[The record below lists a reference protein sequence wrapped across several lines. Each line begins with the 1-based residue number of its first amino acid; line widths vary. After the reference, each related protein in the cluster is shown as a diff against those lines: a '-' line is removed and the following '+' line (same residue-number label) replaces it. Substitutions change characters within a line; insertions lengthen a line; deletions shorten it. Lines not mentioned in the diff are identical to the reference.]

1 MLSLE
6 VSKLKTTGKTTL
18 GVRRNELSGAFQVAL
33 VLTLAVVIVGGLAD
47 WAYLNTQE
55 ASVSIIDGLS
65 DYLTS
70 YVSAFLIAG
79 VEIGASYY
87 FIEKYDLGDRKRL
100 FVSSLMIG
108 FVGFVGYVIA
118 EVAAGLGSIGSSEI
132 PVSQLLFNEYS
143 PTVIDYGN
151 ALVILL
157 SLFSLVALLKVLL
170 RINPMPNTRNGIS
183 KSTGVLGGLWTS
195 AITTFSA
202 VVCCGPL
209 PGAMAL
215 ATGVSSIYFTSVI
228 NLQAYL
234 VLVSIPLLLI
244 AIVLADRRARIGCRL
259 RIDSSK

>member
-6 VSKLKTTGKTTL
+6 VSKLKTTSRTTL
-18 GVRRNELSGAFQVAL
+18 GVRNELFGAFQVAL
-33 VLTLAVVIVGGLAD
+33 ALTLLVLLVGGLAD

-55 ASVSIIDGLS
+55 AAVSVIDGLS

-70 YVSAFLIAG
+70 YVSSFLIAG

-100 FVSSLMIG
+100 LISSFMIG
-108 FVGFVGYVIA
+108 LVGFVGYVIA
-118 EVAAGLGSIGSSEI
+118 EVAAGLESTGSSQI
-132 PVSQLLFNEYS
+132 PVLQLLFNEYS

-157 SLFSLVALLKVLL
+157 SLFSLVVLLKVLL
-170 RINPMPNTRNGIS
+170 RINPMANARNGLS

-195 AITTFSA
+195 AITMFSA

-209 PGAMAL
+209 PGALAL

-234 VLVSIPLLLI
+234 VLISIPLLLI
-244 AIVLADRRARIGCRL
+244 AIVLADRRARIGCKL
-259 RIDSSK
+259 RIDNSKQ